1 MSTINNTQ
9 FDINRLPTERNKVPE
24 QKGTVP
30 VYSSRATQAVEHNP
44 KNNERRRLR
53 DRRHRSI
60 KVKNDRRRLIQRR
73 SSRDDSK
80 EQADITISRR
90 GKFINL
96 EV

>member
-1 MSTINNTQ
+1 MSTINNSLT
-9 FDINRLPTERNKVPE
+9 DINRLPTELNKVPA

-30 VYSSRATQAVEHNP
+30 VYSSRATQAVEHKPQNT
-44 KNNERRRLR
+44 ERRRLR

-60 KVKNDRRRLIQRR
+60 KVENDRRRLIQRR
-73 SSRDDSK
+73 SSRDGSR
-80 EQADITISRR
+80 ERADITISRR